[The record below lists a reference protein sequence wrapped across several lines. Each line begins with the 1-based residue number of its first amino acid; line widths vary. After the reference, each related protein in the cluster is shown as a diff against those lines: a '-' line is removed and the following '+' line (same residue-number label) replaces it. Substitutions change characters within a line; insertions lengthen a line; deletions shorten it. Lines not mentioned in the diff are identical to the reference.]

1 MLRRQV
7 RRDVRKPLVVFT
19 PKQPLRM
26 KESRSKVEEL
36 TRGSFEEVLDDPT
49 ITNKGS
55 VTRLVLCSGKV
66 AWDAM
71 AERTKKNANVAVIR
85 IEQLYPFPIDA
96 VRQILASYPNAKQVV
111 WLQEEPINMG
121 PWRFVDAIMW
131 RIKNDGYDWRCV
143 ARVES
148 GSPATG
154 SKAIHDQELTEL
166 MEQTFQN
173 W

>member
-1 MLRRQV
+1 
-7 RRDVRKPLVVFT
+7 
-19 PKQPLRM
+19 
-26 KESRSKVEEL
+26 
-36 TRGSFEEVLDDPT
+36 
-49 ITNKGS
+49 
-55 VTRLVLCSGKV
+55 VLCSGKV

-71 AERTKKNANVAVIR
+71 SERAKKNANVAVIR

-166 MEQTFQN
+166 M
-173 W
+173 